1 MDLKMARQLYEQAG
15 GMISMAST
23 IGRDLDITTLEDAAL
38 GDAEATKRVTRINAE
53 LASMQGLSLGAAQ
66 KDGNIVG
73 LTEDQCIIGLAL
85 RGPLNRPAL
94 SFQRLRRKLVL
105 KPQSNGLI
113 AFQLP
118 ERKSSGKG
126 STTARCL
133 WSCLIGKHI
142 VEVQMEEFD
151 APGEHGVKQMRETI
165 DRKDDTIKKLEA
177 ELASYKD
184 KEIDN
189 VFGKLGLSTDK
200 GFGKALKQVYDG
212 PVNTEAVAQFA
223 KDEYGFEPTGM
234 VEATPQAEPEQV
246 VQDDA
251 RSRVAAL
258 DANSTSDVP
267 LDVNQQLAQVLKGA
281 SVKDSLRAKLNI
293 MDDVKNNK

>member
-1 MDLKMARQLYEQAG
+1 MD
-15 GMISMAST
+15 
-23 IGRDLDITTLEDAAL
+23 
-38 GDAEATKRVTRINAE
+38 
-53 LASMQGLSLGAAQ
+53 
-66 KDGNIVG
+66 
-73 LTEDQCIIGLAL
+73 
-85 RGPLNRPAL
+85 
-94 SFQRLRRKLVL
+94 
-105 KPQSNGLI
+105 
-113 AFQLP
+113 
-118 ERKSSGKG
+118 
-126 STTARCL
+126 
-133 WSCLIGKHI
+133 
-142 VEVQMEEFD
+142 EFD
-151 APGEHGVKQMRETI
+151 APNEHGVKQMRETI

-212 PVNTEAVAQFA
+212 PIDTESIAQFA
-223 KDEYGFEPTGM
+223 KDEYGYESTGQVQEVTQPVVEPI
-234 VEATPQAEPEQV
+234 

-258 DANSTSDVP
+258 DANSSSDVP
-267 LDVNQQLAQVLKGA
+267 LDVNEQLAQVLKGA